1 MLESMQ
7 LDQFIQ
13 KRETLEFGVE
23 ELPKIV
29 QLLQD
34 STSSDARIY
43 LGCFAL
49 QKLLSLVRM
58 PPFREAVEANVIP
71 CLLKFAQRFDFP
83 AMQLEAVWSLT
94 NLASDSTGIVQVLVD

>member
-49 QKLLSLVRM
+49 QKLLSLV
-58 PPFREAVEANVIP
+58 
-71 CLLKFAQRFDFP
+71 
-83 AMQLEAVWSLT
+83 
-94 NLASDSTGIVQVLVD
+94 